1 MSSPSLHDLW
11 QGRAKKQPC
20 VLWPRAV
27 IVVPE
32 RWVSKGGGVW
42 LKEAPCP
49 CFCIEGTRYVT
60 LCLLLSK
67 SFPPFQGRYGC
78 CRFLRDGY
86 RTPKEVSVL
95 SPAAWQNLTA
105 KQQPAW
111 MQHKG
116 WVGKPWECKSP
127 E

>member
-1 MSSPSLHDLW
+1 MAEVCIETALY
-11 QGRAKKQPC
+11 
-20 VLWPRAV
+20 AV
-27 IVVPE
+27 APG
-32 RWVSKGGGVW
+32 WVSEGGSVW
-42 LKEAPCP
+42 LKETPCL
-49 CFCIEGTRYVT
+49 CFCIGGTRYLT

-95 SPAAWQNLTA
+95 SPAAWQDLTA
-105 KQQPAW
+105 KQQPIW

-116 WVGKPWECKSP
+116 CVGEHWEDKSP